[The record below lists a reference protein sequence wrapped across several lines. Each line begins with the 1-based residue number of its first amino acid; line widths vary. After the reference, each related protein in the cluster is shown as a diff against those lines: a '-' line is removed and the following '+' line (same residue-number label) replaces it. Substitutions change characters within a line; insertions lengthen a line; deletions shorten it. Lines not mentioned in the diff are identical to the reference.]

1 MKNVFLLNGASLVAG
16 NTVLFKV
23 YGGEH
28 HRGSQEIGVVEK
40 VSGETVEVNIAGTDI
55 VLIFRDGKCET
66 DIATCELV
74 KICSYQDLLD
84 FICKEYYSIF
94 ADELRHTIEIR
105 EFLESYTKGGEDIET
120 EN

>member
-1 MKNVFLLNGASLVAG
+1 MKNVFLLNGASLVTG

-23 YGGEH
+23 YGRE
-28 HRGSQEIGVVEK
+28 EIGIVEK
-40 VSGETVEVNIAGTDI
+40 VSGETVEVNIVGTDI

-74 KICSYQDLLD
+74 KVCSYQDLLD
-84 FICKEYYSIF
+84 FIGKEYYSDF
-94 ADELRHTIEIR
+94 AEKLEHIIETR
-105 EFLESYTKGGEDIET
+105 EFLESYMKGGENIET